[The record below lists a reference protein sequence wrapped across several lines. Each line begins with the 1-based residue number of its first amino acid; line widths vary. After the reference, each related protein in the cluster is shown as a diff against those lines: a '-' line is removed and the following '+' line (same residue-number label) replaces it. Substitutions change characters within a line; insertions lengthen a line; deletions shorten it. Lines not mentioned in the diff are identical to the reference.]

1 MYSLLAF
8 NNLVE
13 IPSYP
18 HEFFV
23 VIDFIIAD
31 ISCVDKFVNVKEE
44 EGCLLFW
51 LRPPFTFFNLSSL
64 FGVLP
69 VVTLVSLK
77 EK

>member
-18 HEFFV
+18 HIFFV

-31 ISCVDKFVNVKEE
+31 ISCVDKFLNVKEG
-44 EGCLLFW
+44 EGCILFW
-51 LRPPFTFFNLSSL
+51 LYPPFPFFTLFSL
-64 FGVLP
+64 FGVLH
-69 VVTLVSLK
+69 VVTLSSLK